1 MERTGNA
8 VHPFNL
14 RYDLSMKSSI
24 EEKGPTQVQ
33 LNIEVPPEELEEHKS
48 ETLKRLS
55 RQVKIPGFRQGKVPA
70 TVLESR
76 IGREQVRQEVLS
88 DALPQIYTQALQEHA
103 IKPLSQPEIDVTVY
117 ADDQALT
124 FTATVDV
131 RPVLKLPEYEGI
143 EVKAPPLEATEAD
156 VENRLQ
162 RMRERHGSLEPV
174 QRPAGPGDF
183 ATIDLFGF
191 RHGQPLEGATL
202 QDFVYEVGSA
212 RFLPRLDEE
221 LVAKKPGD
229 IVEFNAVL
237 PRGFVDK
244 EETEEATLKVVIK
257 EVQARKLPELNDEFA
272 RTASEF
278 ETLEDLRQDI
288 AGSIA
293 NHRAKDAEV
302 NIRNF
307 IMQDLIARTDIP
319 LPKSL
324 VDRETELRLSRMMRD
339 LGGGGIHVDE
349 YLKANQLSKEA
360 LVENHRQAAEI
371 SVAADL
377 VLESVAKDQGMEVT
391 REDLQEEIEIMAQ
404 QMKTDPTVLADNVAN
419 SGSLTALAG
428 DILRRKALDYLVKSA
443 RIVEETGADSQPADS
458 SNV

>member
-1 MERTGNA
+1 
-8 VHPFNL
+8 
-14 RYDLSMKSSI
+14 MKSTL

-33 LNIEVPPEELEEHKS
+33 LNIEVPPEELKEHKS

-55 RQVKIPGFRQGKVPA
+55 REVKVPGFRQGKVPS

-76 IGREQVRQEVLS
+76 IGKEQVRQEVLS
-88 DALPQIYTQALQEHA
+88 DALPHIYTQALQEHE

-117 ADDQALT
+117 TENEALV
-124 FTATVDV
+124 FTATFDV
-131 RPVLKLPEYEGI
+131 RPTLELPDYEGI
-143 EVKAPPLEATEAD
+143 EVTLPELKATDSD
-156 VENRLQ
+156 VENRLE
-162 RMRERHGSLEPV
+162 RLRERFGTLEPV
-174 QRPAGPGDF
+174 KRSAKPGDF

-191 RHGQPLEGATL
+191 RHGQPIDGASL
-202 QDFVYEVGSA
+202 HDFVYEVGSA

-221 LVAKKPGD
+221 LTAKRAGD

-244 EETEEATLKVVIK
+244 EEDAEEATIKVIVK

-272 RTASEF
+272 KTASEF
-278 ETLEDLRQDI
+278 ETLEELKADI
-288 AGSIA
+288 SNSIGG
-293 NHRAKDAEV
+293 HKEKDAEV

-307 IMQDLIARTDIP
+307 IMQDMIARTDIP

-324 VDRETELRLSRMMRD
+324 VDRETELRLSRLMRD

-349 YLKANQLSKEA
+349 YLKANQMTKEA

-377 VLESVAKDQGMEVT
+377 VLESVAKDRGFEVT
-391 REDLQEEIEIMAQ
+391 KEDLMQEIEIMAGQ
-404 QMKTDPTVLADNVAN
+404 LKTDVTELADSIAN

-428 DILRRKALDYLVKSA
+428 DILRRKALDYLVESA
-443 RIVEETGADSQPADS
+443 KIVGEDARTKPESTESVSEP
-458 SNV
+458 V